1 MRARREASTPP
12 AIPGFEYVRLL
23 GLGGFADVF
32 EYRQDLP
39 QRSVAVKVLL
49 ASSID
54 EATRERFF
62 VEANLMA
69 QLSHHPSIVT
79 IHHADIAADGP
90 PFSVAGAQPA
100 TRNTVRIAPAGLSM
114 SSVVR

>member
-49 ASSID
+49 AS
-54 EATRERFF
+54 
-62 VEANLMA
+62 
-69 QLSHHPSIVT
+69 
-79 IHHADIAADGP
+79 
-90 PFSVAGAQPA
+90 
-100 TRNTVRIAPAGLSM
+100 
-114 SSVVR
+114 